1 MLRTLFHN
9 FGNCLVNATP
19 LHGASVADLK
29 DCQKSLG
36 LPEYDLYGGFF
47 YQRKQMINQFRNAL
61 STRKVNFEI
70 FHDDATALARD
81 FEGRQKGDEGTFD
94 RIDLSN
100 TVDYMY
106 LGIKKSLETFIPLLK
121 SKALNPNATLLAY
134 FMKASEQLSTVPSYL
149 KDVEEKLYE
158 TLLQEEWLK
167 QGPAAEMF
175 YHAKRKQIQYI
186 LWNPEESFDSYCA
199 KYNFDAAAEE
209 SKACTRNKPVIGPAW
224 PMRHDFKD
232 VAKLAEDVQ
241 ISLGPFSWADGNI
254 RFAEWHRL

>member
-9 FGNCLVNATP
+9 FGNSLVHATL

-29 DCQKSLG
+29 DCQKALR
-36 LPEYDLYGGFF
+36 LPEYDLYGAFF
-47 YQRKQMINQFRNAL
+47 YQRKKMLDQLRKNL

-70 FHDDATALARD
+70 FHDDATALAKD
-81 FEGRQKGDEGTFD
+81 LTGRQKEDQGTFD

-106 LGIKKSLETFIPLLK
+106 LGIKTSVQTFIPLLK
-121 SKALNPNATLLAY
+121 SKMLNPNATLLAY
-134 FMKASEQLSTVPSYL
+134 FMKATEQLAIVPSHL
-149 KDVEEKLYE
+149 KVVEEQLYE

-167 QGPAAEMF
+167 QGPVAEMF
-175 YHAKRKQIQYI
+175 YQAKRKQIQYI
-186 LWNPEESFDSYCA
+186 LWNSKESFDSYCT

-209 SKACTRNKPVIGPAW
+209 SKACMRDEPMIRPAW

-232 VAKLAEDVQ
+232 IERLREDIQ
-241 ISLGPFSWADGNI
+241 TSLGPFSWADGNI
-254 RFAEWHRL
+254 RFAEWCRL